1 MAATVTQPQTPS
13 KVFYAHLFEEAG
25 VLSKVHGELVFFSDA
40 GDITTVEPAMCN
52 FLTVLGEV
60 GLADCQRLMDAM
72 HGGYA
77 AVACSRQNVEV

>member
-1 MAATVTQPQTPS
+1 MATVTQTQTPS

-40 GDITTVEPAMCN
+40 GDIITVEPAMCN

-60 GLADCQRLMDAM
+60 GVADCQRLMDRL
-72 HGGYA
+72 HGSYA
-77 AVACSRQNVEV
+77 KIACTRRQEVA